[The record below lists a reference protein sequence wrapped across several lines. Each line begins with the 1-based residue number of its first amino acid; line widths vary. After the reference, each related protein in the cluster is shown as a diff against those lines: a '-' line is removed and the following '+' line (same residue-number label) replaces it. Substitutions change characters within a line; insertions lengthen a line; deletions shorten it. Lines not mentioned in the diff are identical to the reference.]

1 MKELR
6 RWEEDNRAFRISLRM
21 TENHKLLASVYENL
35 VDRNFLTAE
44 KDIKI
49 LPKFVKIT
57 KYDNNIKRRAN

>member
-44 KDIKI
+44 KDIKKVI
-49 LPKFVKIT
+49 ADLKLI
-57 KYDNNIKRRAN
+57 IKSIEDDDF

>member
-44 KDIKI
+44 KDIKKVI
-49 LPKFVKIT
+49 SDLKLI
-57 KYDNNIKRRAN
+57 IKSIEDDDF